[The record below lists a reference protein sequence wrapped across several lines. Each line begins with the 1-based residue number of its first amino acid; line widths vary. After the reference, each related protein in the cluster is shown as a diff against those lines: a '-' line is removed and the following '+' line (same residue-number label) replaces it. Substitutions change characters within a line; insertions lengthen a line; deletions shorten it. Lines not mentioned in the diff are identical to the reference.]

1 MAEIDDPRKDFDASA
16 LLQEHG
22 KGISS
27 LDDRVG
33 ALEKKLSNPELLAK
47 TLEEAAS
54 DSKRLDKLFSK
65 IFCDMM
71 KNDTEVKTSVEDKI
85 NALDRSSVK
94 SAIRKFGGLVGFA
107 VWSVFLIVLTAL
119 LTALF
124 EHHIGGK

>member
-1 MAEIDDPRKDFDASA
+1 MAEIVDPRKDLDANA

-54 DSKRLDKLFSK
+54 DSKKLDKLFSK
-65 IFCDMM
+65 LFCDMM
-71 KNDTEVKTSVEDKI
+71 KNDET
-85 NALDRSSVK
+85 VK
-94 SAIRKFGGLVGFA
+94 SAITEKIAAMDRDAVKAFWTRFGRWVLATIGGLFA
-107 VWSVFLIVLTAL
+107 AL
-119 LTALF
+119 L
-124 EHHIGGK
+124 GGLIDHYVLKK